1 MLAQEERKLKVKS
14 VEDQRSDESQN
25 QLELIILYF
34 VNNKID
40 LNSEETN

>member
-25 QLELIILYF
+25 QLE
-34 VNNKID
+34 
-40 LNSEETN
+40 

>member
-14 VEDQRSDESQN
+14 VEYQRSDESQN